1 MEKFPPIDTTYFY
14 TYECVE
20 PYNTFF
26 YRTIEEIKMTS
37 TSIYCLLRYGLKSDQ
52 DVVKDE
58 YTFVTINRKSGTV
71 EEFSIPCESGMTLLG
86 MGLRMICRRKSNPSS
101 FLRKSS
107 LRCKGIWFIGG

>member
-71 EEFSIPCESGMTLLG
+71 EEFSIPCESGMTPIG
-86 MGLRMICRRKSNPSS
+86 YGLKDDMQEKIQP
-101 FLRKSS
+101 FLFFKKKAHYGVRVFG
-107 LRCKGIWFIGG
+107 L

>member
-20 PYNTFF
+20 PYNKFF

-37 TSIYCLLRYGLKSDQ
+37 TSIYCLLRYGLKSDP

-58 YTFVTINRKSGTV
+58 YTFVTINRKSVTV
-71 EEFSIPCESGMTLLG
+71 EKICNQCESLITPIMY
-86 MGLRMICRRKSNPSS
+86 
-101 FLRKSS
+101 
-107 LRCKGIWFIGG
+107 